1 MLISRYDINMVINYK
16 KTAHLSEN
24 QILSKNYQ
32 QVLITTQKDYKHC
45 AGVDNL
51 CGNFMGNREFFSCKI
66 GFIEHIYKNPDSKE
80 LSFKTI
86 LTGLSNSFQHSSLVI
101 VKNFL
106 YFVPEMNS
114 YSFNTIFSSQTPQ
127 KELVEFL
134 KEGKSGKAL
143 LNGLYASSKVYAVS
157 DSIESLNR
165 GVHIIVLSS
174 KEDAQFFANDMYNII
189 NEESVFYLPTSS
201 YQTSR
206 ISTVKDSSQ
215 KVQRSAAISALNNF
229 CKGEGKDKF
238 LVLVTYPGAI
248 YEKIPDK
255 KSLADNILRISVN
268 DSLSHEFIKET
279 LMAYNFE
286 RVDFVSE
293 PGQFALRGGIIDL
306 FSFSDDK
313 PYRLDFWGN
322 NVESIKHF
330 DINTQRSTDSLQSI
344 EVFPNIYNEDNLSG
358 VENVSLFDYIDGDA
372 YVWID
377 KYANITSDEFKEAF
391 VPAYKFKNIYLEN
404 PALGTTVSDEAEHYR
419 TINYN
424 TALQPS
430 FNKNFDLLL
439 NNIKDKIELGYK
451 VFISSDNLKQIER
464 LRSIFAHN
472 EGDNP
477 KKIPVF
483 EEINHSVHAGF
494 IDHNT
499 KVCLY
504 TDHQIFNR
512 YHRVKVKRE
521 VPVSERLTL
530 NELNAFQIGDYIVHI
545 DHGVGIFGGL
555 VKTNINGKVQ
565 EAIKLIYK
573 DNDVIFVSIHGIHR
587 ISRYKSKD
595 GAAPKIYKLGTGAW
609 EKLKNTTKSKVKDIA
624 KDLIKLYAER
634 RQAKGFAY
642 SPDSYLQHE
651 LEASFIYEDTPDQL
665 KATKAIKEDMEREYP
680 MDRLVCGDVGFGKTE
695 VAVRAAFK
703 AVADSKQVAVLV
715 PTTILALQHY
725 KTFIGRLKDLPCTV
739 EYLSRLK
746 TAKEIKAIAQK
757 LKEGKIDI
765 IIGTHRLLNKE
776 IEFKDLGLLI
786 IDEEQKFG
794 VAAKERLRQLKLA
807 VDTLTLTATPIP
819 RTLQFSLLGARD
831 LSIINTPPPNRLPV
845 QTEIIDFNEE
855 YIREIIK
862 FEIERGGQIYFVHN
876 KVEDIYAVEDI
887 LKRICPGIKTCVGH
901 GQMDPKELESK
912 ILDFMAGDYDVL
924 VATTIVENGIDVPNA
939 NTIIINQAQN
949 FGLSDLHQL
958 RGRVGRSNI
967 KAFCYLIVPPMA
979 SISDDARRRLRAI
992 EAFSDLGSGF
1002 NIAMQDL
1009 DIRGAGNLLGGEQS
1023 GFIADMGFETYQRIL
1038 SEAFME
1044 IKQEENLSGS
1054 SSNSVNIKE
1063 ARKGELNSGIFNET
1077 IRVEEVFITDCS
1089 IDTDLELLIPDSY
1102 IPQVSEKIRLYK
1114 ELDAITDEGRL
1125 HHFIEEL
1132 RDRFGELPEQLM
1144 QLTFVVRLRWE
1155 AIKLGFERIVIK
1167 NGVMLAYFVNN
1178 QKSPYYKSE
1187 IFASILGYLNSKPGE
1202 FRVKEQNNK
1211 LLLRVVGV
1219 ESVEKAYNIVTQ
1231 MKKAVYICSHN

>member
-1 MLISRYDINMVINYK
+1 
-16 KTAHLSEN
+16 
-24 QILSKNYQ
+24 
-32 QVLITTQKDYKHC
+32 
-45 AGVDNL
+45 
-51 CGNFMGNREFFSCKI
+51 MGAVK
-66 GFIEHIYKNPDSKE
+66 
-80 LSFKTI
+80 
-86 LTGLSNSFQHSSLVI
+86 FQ
-101 VKNFL
+101 N
-106 YFVPEMNS
+106 
-114 YSFNTIFSSQTPQ
+114 IFSSQEPQ
-127 KELVEFL
+127 ERLISFL
-134 KEGKSGKAL
+134 KNKESKKVI
-143 LNGLYASSKVYAVS
+143 LNGLYASSKAYAAA
-157 DSIESLNR
+157 DAIESLNK
-165 GVHIIVLSS
+165 GIHIIVLST
-174 KEDAQFFANDMYNII
+174 KEEAQFFSNDLYNII
-189 NEESVFYLPTSS
+189 GEERVFYFPSSS
-201 YQTSR
+201 YQSSR
-206 ISTVKDSSQ
+206 ISTIKDSSQ
-215 KVQRSAAISALNNF
+215 KVQRSAAISALTKYNN
-229 CKGEGKDKF
+229 GEFDGKF
-238 LVLVTYPGAI
+238 ILLVTYPGAV
-248 YEKIPDK
+248 YEKIINK
-255 KSLADNILRISVN
+255 KSLKENLLKINVN

-286 RVDFVSE
+286 KVDFVSE

-306 FSFSDDK
+306 FSFSDEK

-330 DINTQRSTDSLQSI
+330 DINTQRSIDSLESVEI
-344 EVFPNIYNEDNLSG
+344 FPNIYNDGELS
-358 VENVSLFDYIDGDA
+358 EQESVSIFDYVEKETF
-372 YVWID
+372 VWID
-377 KYANITSDEFKEAF
+377 KYTDYSNDELKETF
-391 VPAYKFKNIYLEN
+391 IKSQKFKNIYFEN
-404 PALGTTVSDEAEHYR
+404 PSLGLTLPSIESEEILD
-419 TINYN
+419 INYN

-439 NNIKDKIELGYK
+439 NNIKDKIESGYK
-451 VFISSDNLKQIER
+451 VFISSDNPRQIER

-477 KKIPVF
+477 NRIPFF
-483 EEINHSVHAGF
+483 EEIKHSVHSGF
-494 IDHNT
+494 IDHNV

-521 VPVSERLTL
+521 VPASERLTL
-530 NELNAFQIGDYIVHI
+530 NELNAFQIGDYVVHI
-545 DHGVGIFGGL
+545 DHGIGIFGGL
-555 VKTNINGKVQ
+555 VKTNVNGKVQ

-595 GAAPKIYKLGTGAW
+595 GTAPKIYKLGTGAW

-634 RQAKGFAY
+634 RQAKGFSY

-665 KATKAIKEDMEREYP
+665 KATKAVKEDMEKEYP

-695 VAVRAAFK
+695 IAVRAAFK
-703 AVADSKQVAVLV
+703 AVADNKQVAVLV

-725 KTFIGRLKDLPCTV
+725 KTFAGRLKDFPCNI
-739 EYLSRLK
+739 EYISRLK
-746 TAKEIKAIAQK
+746 SAKEIKAITQR
-757 LKEGKIDI
+757 LKEGKTDI

-794 VAAKERLRQLKLA
+794 VAAKERLRQIKLA

-855 YIREIIK
+855 YIRDIIK
-862 FEIERGGQIYFVHN
+862 YEVERGGQVYFVHN
-876 KVEDIYAVEDI
+876 KVEDILAVEDI

-901 GQMDPKELESK
+901 GQMDPKELEGK

-1038 SEAFME
+1038 SEAFVE
-1044 IKQEENLSGS
+1044 IKQEEYAQNRSAAGINL
-1054 SSNSVNIKE
+1054 KE
-1063 ARKGELNSGIFNET
+1063 MKKGEQNSSIFNET
-1077 IRVEEVFITDCS
+1077 LKEEEIFITDCS

-1102 IPQVSEKIRLYK
+1102 IPQISEKIRLYK
-1114 ELDAITDEGRL
+1114 ELDTITEESKLDK
-1125 HHFIEEL
+1125 FIEEL

-1144 QLTFVVRLRWE
+1144 QLTFVVRLRKE
-1155 AIKLGFERIVIK
+1155 AIKLGFERIIIK

-1178 QKSPYYKSE
+1178 QKSPYYQSQ
-1187 IFASILGYLNSKPGE
+1187 IFASILGYLNGRPKE
-1202 FRVKEQNNK
+1202 FRLKEQNNK
-1211 LLLRVVGV
+1211 LMLRVIGV
-1219 ESVEKAYNIVTQ
+1219 DSMEKAYNIVNQ
-1231 MKKAVYICSHN
+1231 MKKAVYICS

>member
-1 MLISRYDINMVINYK
+1 MEALNFQN
-16 KTAHLSEN
+16 
-24 QILSKNYQ
+24 ILSSRR
-32 QVLITTQKDYKHC
+32 
-45 AGVDNL
+45 A
-51 CGNFMGNREFFSCKI
+51 
-66 GFIEHIYKNPDSKE
+66 
-80 LSFKTI
+80 
-86 LTGLSNSFQHSSLVI
+86 
-101 VKNFL
+101 
-106 YFVPEMNS
+106 
-114 YSFNTIFSSQTPQ
+114 Q
-127 KELVEFL
+127 KELVSFL
-134 KEGKSGKAL
+134 TDKSCKRVL
-143 LNGLYASSKVYAVS
+143 LEGLYASSKAYAVG
-157 DSIESLNR
+157 DA
-165 GVHIIVLSS
+165 VLSYGKGIHVVVLPN
-174 KEDAQFFANDMYNII
+174 KEEAQFFTNDLYNIVG
-189 NEESVFYLPTSS
+189 EESVFYFPTSS
-201 YQTSR
+201 HQVSK
-206 ISTVKDSSQ
+206 ISTIKESSQ
-215 KVQRSAAISALNNF
+215 KVQRSAAISALTAFNDSTSKNGF
-229 CKGEGKDKF
+229 III
-238 LVLVTYPGAI
+238 VTYPGAI
-248 YEKIPDK
+248 YEKILNSR
-255 KSLADNILRISVN
+255 SLKENILKISVN
-268 DSLSHEFIKET
+268 DSLSHEFINET
-279 LMAYNFE
+279 LFAYNFE
-286 RVDFVSE
+286 KVDFVSE

-306 FSFSDDK
+306 FSFSDEK
-313 PYRLDFWGN
+313 PYRLDFWGD

-330 DINTQRSTDSLQSI
+330 DINTQRSVDSLQSI
-344 EVFPNIYNEDNLSG
+344 EIFPNIYSDGEFSELES
-358 VENVSLFDYIDGDA
+358 VSIFEFVQKETF
-372 YVWID
+372 VWID
-377 KYANITSDEFKEAF
+377 KYTDYANEDLKEAF
-391 VPAYKFKNIYLEN
+391 AAAAKFKNIYLEN
-404 PALGTTVSDEAEHYR
+404 PSLGTSGNFTEKESC
-419 TINYN
+419 TITYN
-424 TALQPS
+424 TSLQPS

-439 NNIKDKIELGYK
+439 NNIKDKTSIGYK
-451 VFISSDNLKQIER
+451 VFISSDNPKQIER

-477 KKIPVF
+477 KNVPLFSHIK
-483 EEINHSVHAGF
+483 HSVHAGF
-494 IDHNT
+494 IDNDA

-530 NELNAFQIGDYIVHI
+530 NELSAFQIGDYVVHI
-545 DHGVGIFGGL
+545 DHGIGVFGGL

-565 EAIKLIYK
+565 EAIKLVYK

-595 GAAPKIYKLGTGAW
+595 GTPPKIYKLGTGAW

-634 RQAKGFAY
+634 RQAKGFPF

-651 LEASFIYEDTPDQL
+651 LEASFMYEDTPDQL
-665 KATKAIKEDMEREYP
+665 KATKAVKEDMEREFP
-680 MDRLVCGDVGFGKTE
+680 MDRLICGDVGFGKTE
-695 VAVRAAFK
+695 IAVRAAFK
-703 AVADSKQVAVLV
+703 AVADNKQVALLV

-725 KTFIGRLKDLPCTV
+725 KTFAGRLRDFPCNI

-746 TAKEIKAIAQK
+746 SAKEIKDIAGR

-776 IEFKDLGLLI
+776 IQFKDLGLLI

-794 VAAKERLRQLKLA
+794 VAAKERLKQIKLA

-845 QTEIIDFNEE
+845 QTEIMDFNEE

-862 FEIERGGQIYFVHN
+862 YEIERGGQVYFVHN
-876 KVEDIYAVEDI
+876 RVEDILAVEDI

-901 GQMDPKELESK
+901 GQMDPKELEGK

-967 KAFCYLIVPPMA
+967 KAFCYLIVPPMV

-1038 SEAFME
+1038 SEAFVE
-1044 IKQEENLSGS
+1044 IKQEEYAASRSASGINL
-1054 SSNSVNIKE
+1054 KE
-1063 ARKGELNSGIFNET
+1063 MKKGEQNSSIFEET
-1077 IRVEEVFITDCS
+1077 LKEEQVFIADCS
-1089 IDTDLELLIPDSY
+1089 IDTDLELLIPDTY
-1102 IPQVSEKIRLYK
+1102 IPQISEKIRLYK
-1114 ELDAITDEGRL
+1114 ELDAINDEARL
-1125 HHFIEEL
+1125 QKFIEEL
-1132 RDRFGELPEQLM
+1132 KDRFGELPEQLM
-1144 QLTFVVRLRWE
+1144 QLTYVVRLRRE

-1167 NGVMLAYFVNN
+1167 NGLMLAYFVHN
-1178 QKSPYYKSE
+1178 QQSPYYQSDL
-1187 IFASILGYLNSKPGE
+1187 FASILGYLNGKPKE

-1211 LLLRVVGV
+1211 LMLRVVGV
-1219 ESVEKAYNIVTQ
+1219 DTMEKAYNIVTQ
-1231 MKKAVYICSHN
+1231 MKNAVYICG